1 MLISLTHE
9 TSFEYTQPVVESA
22 VELRLAPPSD
32 EHQTVRSHALDV
44 QPRAKLFWHPDYF
57 GNTVH
62 FFTVSTRHDKLTVV
76 NRAFVDTSR
85 ANLRF
90 VGSGEPDLDPG
101 PVPTFDYLQ
110 FGGPVVRHPELAVIA
125 ARFRNDGDLYRRLKA
140 LTAFLRDRIEYKPL
154 VTRVDSSLDDV
165 LALGQGVCQDFA
177 HLMIGV
183 GRELRVP
190 SRYVSGYIC
199 TDSANHVRGSGAT
212 HAWCECYLPERG
224 WVGFD
229 PTNNL
234 LVDGRYVLVARGRDY
249 RDVPPTRGI
258 FRGSAEESIT
268 VTVRT
273 ECVDGPGMRG

>member
-22 VELRLAPPSD
+22 MELRLAPPSD
-32 EHQTVRSHALDV
+32 EHQIVRSHALDV
-44 QPRAKLFWHPDYF
+44 QPRAKLFAHADYF
-57 GNTVH
+57 RNTVH
-62 FFTVSTRHDKLTVV
+62 FFTVSAQHEHLTVV
-76 NRAFVDTSR
+76 SRALVETSR

-101 PVPTFDYLQ
+101 PIPLFDYLQ
-110 FGGPVVRHPELAVIA
+110 FGGPVTRHPELAVIA
-125 ARFRNDGDLYRRLKA
+125 GQFRDDRDLYSRLKA
-140 LTAFLRDRIEYKPL
+140 LTAFLRDRIEYRPL
-154 VTRVDSSLDDV
+154 VTRVDSGLDDV

-183 GRELRVP
+183 CRELGVP

-199 TDSANHVRGSGAT
+199 TGDAGHARGSGAT
-212 HAWCECYLPERG
+212 HAWCECYVPERG

-234 LVDGRYVLVARGRDY
+234 LVDDYYVLVARGRDY
-249 RDVPPTRGI
+249 RDVPPTKGIYRGN
-258 FRGSAEESIT
+258 AKESIT

-273 ECVDGPGMRG
+273 ECSSGPGVRG